1 MKRGFWYSVL
11 FLLLNMSVVAADS
24 SIMNI
29 VLGTEDPTLAFVKA
43 LMGMML
49 ITLIYKT
56 FKERWGEEAERQG
69 LVFAIAFSFIALKMM
84 PDTWT
89 SAFGWVIVLFAPII
103 IFYSIA
109 GFFYKG
115 EEDKF
120 NWVNLIIAIVATI
133 ILFLLVGGT
142 PGFASGIGGLPYV
155 GGAVDEFLGD
165 LNFFLFYGVGD
176 WIMYAILAVILFG
189 LFFLAGKLFGGSSDD
204 DDSESGFSWK
214 GLGWILG
221 FLLLLLVLSSIGFGG
236 NWFTS
241 LIGGLEA
248 LIPFLIGAAIIGL
261 LYLLFKD
268 KDRRDAIIAWI
279 KRNPWWFVGLL
290 GAIALGLI
298 LYFFGGNIL
307 SFLGQAL
314 PWIGLILL
322 LLGIGYLLYYYKDQ
336 IMNWVRGDRI
346 FVELTHYNP
355 RPAPGAPVIIP
366 TGAIGPLR
374 VIQFENGDPARWFTV
389 NVYRGRSERWRRPL
403 ENATLNFTL
412 SSGTGTINT
421 TTEDTD
427 VNGAARVQYT
437 MGAARIYQEDFG
449 VTLTHSEIN
458 PATMAPIIPYV
469 IRKGAPQ
476 FAPDVGL
483 QINGVTTNNA
493 TVNEGDPIDMNI
505 GLVRNGTS
513 GVTND
518 GNGLNN
524 ARAEI
529 TFSPRDPSIAIAFAQ
544 PVTRD
549 TAGGIAAVAP
559 APGNPAVAAFSITTL
574 VPGTYDFVVEINNLV
589 GFAKPT
595 NLTGTII
602 VNTRGASI
610 MNVLVAWAPTTIPPG
625 GSSSVGISVVDAATG
640 AGIPNINV
648 RVYGQRTVAYGAG
661 QIDLIPGGR
670 RTDAVGDITG
680 DILYTPTHAGGP
692 LSETK
697 FIRIVAEDATGRYP
711 NVDSSVQIQVVP
723 GTPLPGLGAD
733 YTIL

>member
-1 MKRGFWYSVL
+1 MKRGIWYSVL

-29 VLGTEDPTLAFVKA
+29 VLSTEDPTLAFVKA

-49 ITLIYKT
+49 ITLIYKV

-69 LVFAIAFSFIALKMM
+69 LVFAIAFTFIAIKMM
-84 PDTWT
+84 PDAWT

-142 PGFASGIGGLPYV
+142 PGFASGLGGLPYV

-204 DDSESGFSWK
+204 SSSGGFSWK
-214 GLGWILG
+214 GLGWIVGLV
-221 FLLLLLVLSSIGFGG
+221 LLLLLLSGIGVGG
-236 NWFTS
+236 NWFTA
-241 LIGGLEA
+241 LIGGLEY
-248 LIPFLIGAAIIGL
+248 LIPFLIGAAIIGMI
-261 LYLLFKD
+261 YLLFKD
-268 KDRRDAIIAWI
+268 KDRRDAIFAWI
-279 KRNPWWFVGLL
+279 KRNPWWALGLL
-290 GAIALGLI
+290 GLIALGLI
-298 LYFFGGNIL
+298 IYFFGGNIV

-314 PWIGLILL
+314 PWIALILI
-322 LLGIGYLLYYYKDQ
+322 LLGIGYLLYYYRNQ
-336 IMNWVRGDRI
+336 IMNWIRGDNI

-366 TGAIGPLR
+366 HGALGPLR
-374 VIQFENGDPARWFTV
+374 VIQFENADPARWFTI

-412 SSGTGTINT
+412 SAGTGTLNT
-421 TTEDTD
+421 VTD
-427 VNGAARVQYT
+427 NTDANGAARVEYT
-437 MGAARIYQEDFG
+437 MGAARTYQENF
-449 VTLTHSEIN
+449 VVNLTHPEIN
-458 PATMAPIIPYV
+458 PATMPPIIPYV
-469 IRKGAPQ
+469 IRKGTPQ
-476 FAPDVGL
+476 LAPDVGL
-483 QINGVTTNNA
+483 QINGITTNTA
-493 TVNEGDPIDMNI
+493 TVNEGDPINLNV

-513 GVTND
+513 GITNNGD
-518 GNGLNN
+518 GLNA

-529 TFSPRDPSIAIAFAQ
+529 TFTPRDPSIAIAFAQ

-559 APGNPAVAAFSITTL
+559 AVGSPAIAAFVITTL
-574 VPGTYDFVVEINNLV
+574 APGTYDFVVVINNLI
-589 GFAKPT
+589 GFANPA

-602 VNTRGASI
+602 VNSRGASI
-610 MNVLVAWAPTTIPPG
+610 MNVLAAWAPTTIPPG
-625 GSSSVGISVVDAATG
+625 ATTSVGIAVVDAATG
-640 AGIPNINV
+640 VGIPNINV
-648 RVYGQRTVAYGAG
+648 RVYGQRTVAYGST
-661 QIDLIPGGR
+661 QVELIPGGR
-670 RTDAVGDITG
+670 RTNAAGDIVG
-680 DILYTPTHAGGP
+680 DILYTPGHAGGP

-711 NVDSSVQIQVVP
+711 TVDSSVQIQVVP

-733 YTIL
+733 YTVL